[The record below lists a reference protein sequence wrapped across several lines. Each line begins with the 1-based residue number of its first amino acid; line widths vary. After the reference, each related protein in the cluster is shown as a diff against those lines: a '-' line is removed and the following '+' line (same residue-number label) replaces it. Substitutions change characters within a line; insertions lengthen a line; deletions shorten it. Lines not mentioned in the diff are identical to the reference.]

1 MRIIIDM
8 QGAQSRGSRNR
19 GIGRYTLSFAKAIAR
34 NRGDHEII
42 LALNGLFLDT
52 IEPIRAAFDDLLP
65 QSSIRVWYALGSVG
79 GLNIENDWRRHV
91 AELTREAFLASLKPD
106 IVLMTSL
113 FEGGA
118 DDDAVTSINALSCTV
133 PVAVIL
139 YDLIPLIH
147 RDSYLEDSLL
157 ESWYD
162 NKLDHLR
169 RAQMLLAISESSRKE
184 SIQYLGF
191 PGESSINISAA
202 AESHFRPLQ
211 IETIEATQLL
221 QRYGLSG
228 SFVMFTGGIEYRKN
242 IEGMILAYARL
253 PKALRIEH
261 QLALISNIQPA
272 DRRKLWDLAN
282 KHGLSR
288 KEVVFLGFV
297 EEEDLPALY
306 NLCKVFVFP
315 SFHEGFGLPAL
326 EAMSCGSAVISAN
339 TTSLPEVMGRED
351 AMFDPHSDKAIA
363 DKLMQVLTDESFR
376 QELEQHGL
384 VQAKKFSWDKSAKQ
398 TIVAFEN
405 WYAHQDKHAE
415 LEVTHQSRRPK
426 LAYISPLPP
435 EKSGISDYSAE
446 LLPELARYYDIEV
459 IVAQDAVSDPW
470 IKDNCAIRTIE
481 WFRSHTDGYDRV
493 LYHFGNSSFHQHM
506 FGLLE
511 EIPGVVVLHD
521 FFLSGIIA
529 DMEFRGYGSMGY
541 ANELYRSH
549 GYQAMQE
556 RFHADVTA
564 EVAWKYPCNLQ
575 VLQNAQGVIVHSESS
590 CRLARSWYGTQATN
604 DWGVIPLLRVSPLEI
619 DRVKTRDTLNFT
631 ADDFIICTFGLLNR
645 TKLNSRLLEAWLASS
660 LARDQ
665 NCVLVFVGENDKAEY
680 GQNLLRTIQSS
691 GLDQRIRITGWVD
704 TATYRQYLEAADVG
718 VQLRTLSRGET
729 SASVL
734 DCMNY
739 ALPTIVNANGSMA
752 DLPDDKVW
760 KIPDEFSDDELK
772 QALEGLWRDES
783 LRKRF
788 GSQAREEIVTQN
800 SPLACA
806 KQYFNAIEGIYRE
819 AATQI
824 PALIKAIAR
833 IESPP
838 IDPLAC
844 QTLASCIAH
853 SLPPRLSS
861 RQLLVDIT
869 ALVQNDLK
877 TGIQRVVRS
886 ILRECLEHPP
896 AGWRVEPV
904 YGTLDEGYRY
914 ARRFTAGFLGCPTY
928 VLTDD
933 PIEYGAGDL
942 FLGLDLHHVVLGL
955 PEYYQKMRRHGVE
968 VWFIVYDLLPL
979 LMPQAFPEGTTE
991 LHQRWLDVV
1000 VQSDGVVCI
1009 SKAVSNELSGFM
1021 KNYPKRLR
1029 PFKIGW
1035 FHLGADINNSAP
1047 SLGLSDDADAVIRK
1061 IREHTSFLMVGTIE
1075 PRKGHAQTFDAFQ
1088 QLWAQGVEATL
1099 VIVGK
1104 QGWMVE
1110 ELIHKLRHHPKLG
1123 EHLFWLEGISDEYLE
1138 KVYAVSTCLIA
1149 ASEGEGFGLPLIEAA
1164 QYKLPIIA
1172 RDIPVFREVAA
1183 EHAFYFVGE
1192 TPQAIADAIENWL
1205 TLNTQ
1210 GKTPKSFDM
1219 PYLTWRESTQ
1229 KLLNAVSLET
1239 AH

>member
-19 GIGRYTLSFAKAIAR
+19 GIGRYTLSLAKAIAR
-34 NRGDHEII
+34 NRGEHEII

-106 IVLMTSL
+106 IVLITSL

-118 DDDAVTSINALSCTV
+118 DDDSVTSINALSCTV

-147 RDSYLEDSLL
+147 RDLYLENPLL

-162 NKLDHLR
+162 NKIQHLR
-169 RAQMLLAISESSRKE
+169 RAQLLLAISESSREE
-184 SIQYLGF
+184 SLQYLGF
-191 PGESSINISAA
+191 PGDSSINISAA

-211 IETIEATQLL
+211 IETIEATKLL

-228 SFVMFTGGIEYRKN
+228 SFVLFSGGIEYRKN
-242 IEGMILAYARL
+242 IEGMILAYARV
-253 PKALRIEH
+253 PKPLRTGH
-261 QLALISNIQPA
+261 QLALISNLQPA

-288 KEVVFLGFV
+288 NEVVFLGFV

-315 SFHEGFGLPAL
+315 SLHEGFGLPAL
-326 EAMSCGSAVISAN
+326 EAMSCGSAVIAAN

-363 DKLMQVLTDESFR
+363 DKLLQVLTDENFR
-376 QELEQHGL
+376 QELEQSGL
-384 VQAKKFSWDKSAKQ
+384 VQAKKFSWDKSAKHA
-398 TIVAFEN
+398 IVAFEN
-405 WYAHQDKHAE
+405 WYALQDKPVE
-415 LEVTHQSRRPK
+415 LEVTQQSRRPK
-426 LAYISPLPP
+426 LAYLSPLPP
-435 EKSGISDYSAE
+435 ERSGISDYSAE

-459 IVAQDAVSDPW
+459 IVAQDAVSDLW
-470 IKDNCAIRTIE
+470 IKDHCAIRTVE
-481 WFRSHTDGYDRV
+481 WFRSHADGYDRV

-511 EIPGVVVLHD
+511 EIPGMVVLHD
-521 FFLSGIIA
+521 FYLSGIIA

-541 ANELYRSH
+541 ANELYLSH
-549 GYQAMQE
+549 GYKAMQE
-556 RFHADVTA
+556 RFHADVTS
-564 EVAWKYPCNLQ
+564 EVAWQYPCNLQ
-575 VLQNAQGVIVHSESS
+575 VLQNAQGVIVHSEGS
-590 CRLARSWYGTQATN
+590 CRLARSWYGAQATN
-604 DWGVIPLLRVSPLEI
+604 DWAVIPLLRVSPLEI
-619 DRVKTRDTLNFT
+619 DRVKARDTLNFS
-631 ADDFIICTFGLLNR
+631 ADDFVICTFGLLNC
-645 TKLNSRLLEAWLASS
+645 TKLNARLLEAWLASS
-660 LARDQ
+660 LAKDQ
-665 NCVLVFVGENDKAEY
+665 NCVLVFVGENDKADY
-680 GQNLLRTIQSS
+680 GQTLLSTIRNS

-752 DLPDDKVW
+752 ALPEDKVW
-760 KIPDEFSDDELK
+760 KIPDEFSNNELQ
-772 QALEGLWRDES
+772 QALEGLWQDGS
-783 LRKRF
+783 LRKRL
-788 GSQAREEIVTQN
+788 GAQAREEIVTHN

-819 AATQI
+819 ATTQI

-838 IDPLAC
+838 SDPIAC

-853 SLPPRLSS
+853 SLPSKLSS

-869 ALVQNDLK
+869 ALVQNDLR

-904 YGTLDEGYRY
+904 YGTLEEGYRY
-914 ARRFTAGFLGCPTY
+914 ARRFTAGFLGCPMY
-928 VLTDD
+928 LLTDD

-955 PEYYQKMRRHGVE
+955 PEYYQKMRRQGVE

-1009 SKAVSNELSGFM
+1009 SRAVANELSGFM
-1021 KNYPKRLR
+1021 NNYPNRLR
-1029 PFKIGW
+1029 PLKIGW

-1047 SLGLSDDADAVIRK
+1047 SLGLLKDADAVIRK
-1061 IREHTSFLMVGTIE
+1061 ISGNTSFLMVGTIE
-1075 PRKGHAQTFDAFQ
+1075 PRKGHAQTFDAFEL
-1088 QLWAQGVEATL
+1088 LWAQGIEATL

-1110 ELIHKLRHHPKLG
+1110 ELIHKLRHHPKLN
-1123 EHLFWLEGISDEYLE
+1123 EQLFWLEGISDEYLE
-1138 KVYAVSTCLIA
+1138 KVYAVCTCLIA
-1149 ASEGEGFGLPLIEAA
+1149 ASKGEGFGLPLIEAA
-1164 QYKLPIIA
+1164 QHKMPIIA

-1183 EHAFYFVGE
+1183 EHAFYFAGE
-1192 TPQAIADAIENWL
+1192 KPQAMANAIENWL
-1205 TLNTQ
+1205 TLDTQ
-1210 GKTPKSFDM
+1210 GRTPQSLDM
-1219 PYLTWRESTQ
+1219 PYLTWRESTRR
-1229 KLLNAVSLET
+1229 LLNAVSVET
-1239 AH
+1239 AY